1 MKMYPHGSF
10 CPLQQYIRSNVPDRV
25 LPAAVEVPCALK
37 DSILGN
43 HAAAQFGRSI
53 HHVLRDFLRWLRRKS
68 LCLSTIQ
75 PVPQE
80 LGIAPS
86 RTFNEDA
93 WISTHRICSVVY
105 IQSNVPDRVLPAA
118 VEVPCALRL
127 PSLATTLPLSSV
139 DRSTMF
145 YRDFL
150 RWLRRKSLCLST
162 IQPVPQEL
170 GIAPSRT
177 FNEDAW
183 ISAHRICSVVY
194 IRSNV
199 PDRVLPAAVEVPCA

>member
-1 MKMYPHGSF
+1 MRAK
-10 CPLQQYIRSNVPDRV
+10 
-25 LPAAVEVPCALK
+25 
-37 DSILGN
+37 
-43 HAAAQFGRSI
+43 
-53 HHVLRDFLRWLRRKS
+53 
-68 LCLSTIQ
+68 
-75 PVPQE
+75 
-80 LGIAPS
+80 
-86 RTFNEDA
+86 RT
-93 WISTHRICSVVY
+93 
-105 IQSNVPDRVLPAA
+105 
-118 VEVPCALRL
+118 

-183 ISAHRICSVVY
+183 ISTHRICSVVY

-199 PDRVLPAAVEVPCA
+199 PDRVLPAAVEVPCALKNSILGNHAAAQFGRSIHHVLPRLSALAQEEISVPLDNPASSPRNWVSPQAGPSTRTHGSVPIGFVQLCTSDQMFPTGYCQLRSRCHAR

>member
-1 MKMYPHGSF
+1 M
-10 CPLQQYIRSNVPDRV
+10 YIRSNVPDRV

-37 DSILGN
+37 
-43 HAAAQFGRSI
+43 
-53 HHVLRDFLRWLRRKS
+53 
-68 LCLSTIQ
+68 T
-75 PVPQE
+75 
-80 LGIAPS
+80 
-86 RTFNEDA
+86 
-93 WISTHRICSVVY
+93 
-105 IQSNVPDRVLPAA
+105 
-118 VEVPCALRL
+118 

-183 ISAHRICSVVY
+183 ISTHRICPVVRRAVVAAADHRLALNGDPARCRSVPKT
-194 IRSNV
+194 V
-199 PDRVLPAAVEVPCA
+199 PPG